1 MEDLKKLR
9 QLQGVV
15 KNVLEEKPETRRSD
29 TELIIEVFR
38 RSGVDT
44 SESFISLARR
54 GQLKQ
59 MESITRARRKV
70 QEEHPE
76 LKDATT
82 AALRAENEETFRAF
96 AKCSGE

>member
-15 KNVLEEKPETRRSD
+15 QSVLEEKPETRRSD
-29 TELIIEVFR
+29 IELIIEVFR
-38 RSGVDT
+38 RSDVDIT
-44 SESFISLARR
+44 ESFVSLARR

-82 AALRAENEETFRAF
+82 AAMRAENEETFRAF
-96 AKCSGE
+96 ARRR